1 MPEDWSGDGKDRI
14 GVGKGGCSGVEWVDS
29 SVVLCSCMLT
39 LPLSSEMLTKSV
51 RCAGKCMRCLRQYL
65 YSVECCTSPL
75 FASQV
80 DRTIPG
86 SALLDPWESN
96 VRFGVT

>member
-1 MPEDWSGDGKDRI
+1 M
-14 GVGKGGCSGVEWVDS
+14 EWVDS

-39 LPLSSEMLTKSV
+39 LPLSLEMLTKSV
-51 RCAGKCMRCLRQYL
+51 RCAVKCMRCLRQYL

-75 FASQV
+75 FATQV

-86 SALLDPWESN
+86 SALLEAWESN